1 MDAALQ
7 EKEFTPLLNSLK
19 EQSASREFS
28 EARLLVLEDRD
39 SELFIFCNT
48 TGWA

>member
-7 EKEFTPLLNSLK
+7 AKEFTALLNSLK
-19 EQSASREFS
+19 EQSASKEFS

-39 SELFIFCNT
+39 SELFIICNT
-48 TGWA
+48 II